1 VSVLETRGLS
11 KRYGSVS
18 ALARD
23 LNVVWDGVYAV
34 RRVEDLGISLHARV
48 GALSAGHQAQLA
60 LAIALAKRPRLLILD
75 EPLARLDPLARHEF
89 LGVLMATVAADGV
102 SVIFSSH
109 VLAEL
114 ERISDYLVL
123 VNRGQIQ
130 LAGRVDAVLAGH
142 RVLTGPRREAHGL
155 PAALAPIQIAAAV
168 LVPAAV
174 VLGLVFGWWYRV
186 YVPAAGY
193 FRMNAFAL
201 YAPSL
206 AGWMLAGLTL
216 GMAAGAVTG
225 RDGRGLLLTIA
236 GWVVLHATVTL
247 GSAGTP
253 AGDFWPLQAAQLAI
267 LAAISALFTG
277 VTIWVLR
284 GAPAPGMPLLRRAL
298 RQLPRVPW
306 PRKQAPDLLAL
317 ELTGARPRL
326 ALARVVWRQHRAGLS
341 LAAGVLGV
349 YAILLLVTG
358 LHVHAEPASLR
369 PRLATVTGLSEPGAA
384 RNGILLLPMLLPFV
398 IGALVGAALTRP
410 EFDRRT
416 AAFAWA
422 QGITRIR
429 WGTGTLIAAG
439 LMLVLPAIGSGLVF
453 QWWNQPYT
461 ATRLADP
468 AFALYAP
475 VFAGW
480 LLVNGAAA
488 SLAGTLARSRTVAV
502 FACLVCTVP
511 VAVANAFYL
520 RPHYLPPATAVN
532 RPTPAGSLLL
542 NWYIGKPGGQP
553 LTATAAQRAA
563 AVAQRFG
570 LALANKNDWT
580 RAARA
585 LGQLHAAVIQTYE
598 PASRFWPYQAVEAAG
613 LLTAAILLGAAT
625 IWIIHRR
632 AV

>member
-1 VSVLETRGLS
+1 MTQAPAAIDGTGHGQLAAARRLS
-11 KRYGSVS
+11 KPGRPRFPMFRVVFQQHGV
-18 ALARD
+18 ALAV
-23 LNVVWDGVYAV
+23 LVVLSAIAV
-34 RRVEDLGISLHARV
+34 AAMVISEPRLRHVEATV
-48 GALSAGHQAQLA
+48 GASSFLAFWSPHYPDLAMQAF
-60 LAIALAKRPRLLILD
+60 PLL
-75 EPLARLDPLARHEF
+75 
-89 LGVLMATVAADGV
+89 
-102 SVIFSSH
+102 
-109 VLAEL
+109 
-114 ERISDYLVL
+114 
-123 VNRGQIQ
+123 
-130 LAGRVDAVLAGH
+130 
-142 RVLTGPRREAHGL
+142 
-155 PAALAPIQIAAAV
+155 AALFVGVPLVSREIGTGAGTFAWTQGYSSTRWLLGKLAAAAAV

-174 VLGLVFGWWYRV
+174 ALGLVFGWWYQV

-193 FRMNAFAL
+193 FRMHAFAL
-201 YAPSL
+201 YAPAL
-206 AGWMLAGLTL
+206 AGWMQAGLTL

-225 RDGRGLLLTIA
+225 RDGRGLLLTIT

-284 GAPAPGMPLLRRAL
+284 GAPAPGMPLLRGAL

-384 RNGILLLPMLLPFV
+384 RNGILLLPTLLPFV
-398 IGALVGAALTRP
+398 IGALVGAVLTRP

-429 WGTGTLIAAG
+429 WGTGTLITAG
-439 LMLVLPAIGSGLVF
+439 LMLVLPAIGAGLVF

-488 SLAGTLARSRTVAV
+488 SLAGALARSRTVAV
-502 FACLVCTVP
+502 FACLACTVP
-511 VAVANAFYL
+511 AAVANAFYL
-520 RPHYLPPATAVN
+520 RPHYLPPVSAVN
-532 RPTPAGSLLL
+532 RPAPAGSLLL
-542 NWYIGKPGGQP
+542 NWYVGKPGGQP
-553 LTATAAQRAA
+553 LTGAAAQRAA

-570 LALANKNDWT
+570 HGLADKNDWT

-613 LLTAAILLGAAT
+613 LLTTAILLGAAT